1 MSDLQSS
8 DDSYM
13 AMLNNPT
20 INPGPAAPSLPK
32 ETSENSRLKS
42 SSLQCVQEAKDKLVK
57 ASKDVY
63 LASESDEKFEW
74 VNTTT
79 KSNKLPSTIKELVQL
94 GFIEEEDENQ
104 ELKITTIDD
113 ILNDEEYQDIVKA
126 FGEISGKS
134 DDSKVYLIGELEI
147 TVLILCIVQD
157 SQSKEAAIVG
167 LKSKLVQ
174 T

>member
-1 MSDLQSS
+1 MSELQST
-8 DDSYM
+8 DESYM
-13 AMLNNPT
+13 AMLNNPI
-20 INPGPAAPSLPK
+20 INPGPAVPTLSK
-32 ETSENSRLKS
+32 ETDDNSRLTP

-63 LASESDEKFEW
+63 LASESDEAFEW

-79 KSNKLPSTIKELVQL
+79 KDNKLPSTIKELVQL
-94 GFIEEEDENQ
+94 GFVKKEDET
-104 ELKITTIDD
+104 EEFKITTLKD

-126 FGEISGKS
+126 FEEISKKS
-134 DDSKVYLIGELEI
+134 DDSKVYLIGELDI

-157 SQSKEAAIVG
+157 NQTNEAAIVG
-167 LKSKLVQ
+167 LKSKLIQ